1 MIPPDDDDD
10 DDWLIG
16 FVALVVV
23 GLAIIAGV
31 VVDVCLGNIAGR
43 NGFDDWVG
51 GCIVFGEFSRFNDL
65 LNVVVW
71 FA

>member
-1 MIPPDDDDD
+1 MIPPDDDD

-43 NGFDDWVG
+43 NGFDD
-51 GCIVFGEFSRFNDL
+51 
-65 LNVVVW
+65 
-71 FA
+71 